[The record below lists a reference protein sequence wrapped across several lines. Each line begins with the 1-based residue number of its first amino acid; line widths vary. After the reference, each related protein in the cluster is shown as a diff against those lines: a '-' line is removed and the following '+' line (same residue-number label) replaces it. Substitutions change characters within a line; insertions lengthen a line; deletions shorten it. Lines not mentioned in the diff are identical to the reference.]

1 VRHWL
6 IGSGALV
13 ALALAE
19 RADADERAP
28 ATPLKAPPV
37 AAKPVSAKPSDWSGF
52 YVGGHLGAAWG
63 HSDWSAA
70 GGVPV
75 GGSFDLGGGFN
86 AFKGTGSYFAGLQ
99 AGYNAMLP
107 NRILLGAEA
116 DISFP
121 NTIDGSQTFSSVSTG
136 TASFAEQVQF
146 YGSVRGRLGYAPGGW
161 LIYATGGFA
170 FGFDHFTRTQL
181 SGTPAGGLAAPGT
194 VESRFMAPRAGWTA
208 GAGVEFAL
216 TPHWSARLEYLY
228 TQFNTRSVSFPAGA
242 QVFAS
247 DLSLQSLRLGLNYKI
262 GQNDSNDGWSKF
274 LGKGPSPLELD
285 RFAFHG
291 QTTYVHQYAFPF
303 RSPYRGQNSLNPNQ
317 GRETWDVTFY
327 AGARLWE
334 GAELWVN
341 PEIDQGFGL
350 SRTLG
355 VAGFPSGEAY
365 KVGESVPYARVPRL
379 FLRQTIDLGGEKQK
393 VEAGINQFAGSQAA
407 DRLVIT
413 LGKFGVT
420 DVFDTNKYTH
430 DPRSDFMNW
439 ALVDTG
445 TFDYAA
451 DAWGYT
457 YGAAVEWYAGSWTLR
472 GGLFDLSVV
481 PNSTEL
487 DPHFSQFQWIGEIE
501 RRHELWGQ
509 PGKVAVTGFL
519 SRGRMGRFDDA
530 VLLSNLTGQPAD
542 TAAVRRYQSRT
553 GISLN
558 AEQQLS
564 ADIGM
569 FARAGMARGDIEPYE
584 FSDIDRTLAAGM
596 TVSGKSWGRAE
607 DTFGLAGIVNSI
619 SGQHKAYLNAGGL
632 GILVGDGKLT
642 NPGPE
647 QIIEMYYSLPL
658 QSWRLTFDYQLIAN
672 PAYNRDRGPVSIIG
686 TRLRTQFRPL

>member
-1 VRHWL
+1 MRHWL
-6 IGSGALV
+6 IGSSVLV

-19 RADADERAP
+19 RAEADERPIVA
-28 ATPLKAPPV
+28 PLKAPPV
-37 AAKPVSAKPSDWSGF
+37 AAKPHEKPHDWSGL

-63 HSDWSAA
+63 RSNWSGA
-70 GGVPV
+70 GGVPL
-75 GGSFDLGGGFN
+75 GGSFDLAQGFN

-99 AGYNAMLP
+99 AGYNAVLP
-107 NRILLGAEA
+107 SRVVLGVEA

-121 NTIDGSQTFSSVSTG
+121 NTIDGSQTFSSASAG
-136 TASFAEQVQF
+136 QASFAELVQF
-146 YGSVRGRLGYAPGGW
+146 FGTVRGRLGYAPGNW

-170 FGFDHFTRTQL
+170 FSFDELTRTQL
-181 SGTPAGGLAAPGT
+181 TGTPVGGTATPGT
-194 VESRFMAPRAGWTA
+194 VENRFMVPRAGWTA
-208 GAGVEFAL
+208 GAGVEVAL
-216 TPHWSARLEYLY
+216 TPQWSARLEYLY
-228 TQFNTRSVSFPAGA
+228 TQFNTRSVTFPAGA
-242 QVFAS
+242 QVFTS

-262 GQNDSNDGWSKF
+262 GQNGLNEGWSDF
-274 LGKGPSPLELD
+274 LGKGPSALELD

-291 QTTYVHQYAFPF
+291 QTTYVQQYAFPF

-317 GRETWDVTFY
+317 GRQTWDVTFY
-327 AGARLWE
+327 AGARLWD

-350 SRTLG
+350 SGTLG
-355 VAGFPSGEAY
+355 AAGFPSGEAY
-365 KVGESVPYARVPRL
+365 KVGDSAPYARIPRL

-393 VEAGINQFAGSQAA
+393 VEAGINQFAGSQTA

-420 DVFDTNKYTH
+420 DVFDTNKYAH

-457 YGAAVEWYAGSWTLR
+457 YGAAVEWYSGRWTLR

-487 DPHFSQFQWIGEIE
+487 DPRFSQFQWIGEIE

-542 TAAVRRYQSRT
+542 TAAVRRYRSRT

-558 AEQQLS
+558 AEQQIS
-564 ADIGM
+564 PDVGV
-569 FARAGMARGDIEPYE
+569 FARAGWARGDVEPYE
-584 FSDIDRTLAAGM
+584 FSDIDRTLVAGVS
-596 TVSGKSWGRAE
+596 VSGKSWGRAD
-607 DTFGLAGIVNSI
+607 DTFGLAGVVNSI

-642 NPGPE
+642 NPGAE
-647 QIIEMYYSLPL
+647 QILEMYYSLPV

-686 TRLRTQFRPL
+686 TRVRTQF

>member
-6 IGSGALV
+6 IGSSVLV
-13 ALALAE
+13 ALALVE
-19 RADADERAP
+19 RAEADERP
-28 ATPLKAPPV
+28 RATPFKAPPV
-37 AAKPVSAKPSDWSGF
+37 AAKAYDWSGF
-52 YVGGHLGAAWG
+52 YLGGHFGAAWG
-63 HSDWSAA
+63 RSDWSAA
-70 GGVPV
+70 GGLPLS
-75 GGSFDLGGGFN
+75 GSIDLAHGYN

-107 NRILLGAEA
+107 NHILLGAEA

-121 NTIDGSQTFSSVSTG
+121 NTIEGSQTFSSVSTG
-136 TASFAEQVQF
+136 QASFAEQVQF
-146 YGSVRGRLGYAPGGW
+146 FGTLRGRLGYAPGNW

-170 FGFDHFTRTQL
+170 FSYDEFTRTQL
-181 SGTPAGGLAAPGT
+181 TGTPAGGTATPGT
-194 VESRFMAPRAGWTA
+194 VENRFMVPRAGWTA
-208 GAGVEFAL
+208 GAGIEVAL
-216 TPHWSARLEYLY
+216 TPQWRARLEYLY
-228 TQFNTRSVSFPAGA
+228 TQFNTRGITFPAGA
-242 QVFAS
+242 QSFAS
-247 DLSLQSLRLGLNYKI
+247 DLSLQSIRFGLNYKI
-262 GQNDSNDGWSKF
+262 GRDGLSDF
-274 LGKGPSPLELD
+274 LGQGPSALELD

-303 RSPYRGQNSLNPNQ
+303 RSPYRGQNSLIPNQ

-327 AGARLWE
+327 AGARLWD

-350 SRTLG
+350 SGTLG
-355 VAGFPSGEAY
+355 AAGFPSGEAY
-365 KVGESVPYARVPRL
+365 KVGESVPYARIPRL
-379 FLRQTIDLGGEKQK
+379 FLRQTIDLGGEKEK
-393 VEAGINQFAGSQAA
+393 VESGINQFAGLQTA

-420 DVFDTNKYTH
+420 DVFDTNKYSH

-439 ALVDTG
+439 SLVDTG

-457 YGAAVEWYAGSWTLR
+457 YGAAVEWYSGRWTLR
-472 GGLFDLSVV
+472 GGLFDLSIV

-487 DPHFSQFQWIGEIE
+487 DPRFSQFQWIGEIE

-519 SRGRMGRFDDA
+519 SRGRMGRFADA
-530 VLLSNLTGQPAD
+530 VLLSTLTGQPAD
-542 TAAVRRYQSRT
+542 IAAVRRYQSRS

-564 ADIGM
+564 PDVGL
-569 FARAGMARGDIEPYE
+569 FARAGWARGDVEPYE
-584 FSDIDRTLAAGM
+584 FTDIDRTLAAGM
-596 TVSGKSWGRAE
+596 AVSGKSWGRAE
-607 DTFGLAGIVNSI
+607 DTFGLAGVVNSI

-632 GILVGDGKLT
+632 GILVGDGKLP
-642 NPGPE
+642 NPGAE
-647 QIIEMYYSLPL
+647 QILEMYYSLPV

-672 PAYNRDRGPVSIIG
+672 PAYNRDRGPVSILG
-686 TRLRTQFRPL
+686 TRLRTQF

>member
-1 VRHWL
+1 LVKHWF
-6 IGSGALV
+6 IGSSVLV

-19 RADADERAP
+19 RAEAADRPLA
-28 ATPLKAPPV
+28 APLKAPP
-37 AAKPVSAKPSDWSGF
+37 AATAYDWGGF
-52 YVGGHLGAAWG
+52 YLGGHFGAAWG

-75 GGSFDLGGGFN
+75 GGSLDLTQGFN

-99 AGYNAMLP
+99 TGYNVVLP
-107 NRILLGAEA
+107 SRIVLGAEA

-121 NTIDGSQTFSSVSTG
+121 NRIEGSQTFSSASAG
-136 TASFAEQVQF
+136 TASFAELVQF
-146 YGSVRGRLGYAPGGW
+146 FGSVRGRLGYAPGNW

-170 FGFDHFTRTQL
+170 FSYDELTRTQL
-181 SGTPAGGLAAPGT
+181 SGTPVGGTATPGT
-194 VESRFMAPRAGWTA
+194 VENRFMVPRAGWTA
-208 GAGVEFAL
+208 GAGVEVAL
-216 TPHWSARLEYLY
+216 TSLWSARLEYLY
-228 TQFNTRSVSFPAGA
+228 SQFNTRSVGFPGGG
-242 QVFAS
+242 QTFTS
-247 DLSLQSLRLGLNYKI
+247 DLSLHNLRFGLNYKI
-262 GQNDSNDGWSKF
+262 GQNGEALSDF
-274 LGKGPSPLELD
+274 LGKGPSALELD

-291 QTTYVHQYAFPF
+291 QTTYLQQYAFPF

-327 AGARLWE
+327 AGAKLWE

-350 SRTLG
+350 SGTLG

-365 KVGESVPYARVPRL
+365 KVGASAPYARIPRA
-379 FLRQTIDLGGEKQK
+379 FLRQTIDLGGEQQK
-393 VEAGINQFAGSQAA
+393 VEAGINQFAGSQTA

-420 DVFDTNKYTH
+420 DVFDTNKYAH

-457 YGAAVEWYAGSWTLR
+457 YGAAVEWYTGRWTLR
-472 GGLFDLSVV
+472 GGLFDLSIV
-481 PNSTEL
+481 PNSSEL
-487 DPHFSQFQWIGEIE
+487 DPRFSQFQWIGELE

-519 SRGRMGRFDDA
+519 TRGRMGRFDDA

-553 GISLN
+553 GVSFN
-558 AEQQLS
+558 AEQQVS
-564 ADIGM
+564 QDIGV
-569 FARAGMARGDIEPYE
+569 FARAGWARGDIEPYE
-584 FSDIDRTLAAGM
+584 FSDIDRTVAAGV
-596 TVSGKSWGRAE
+596 TVSGKSWGRAD
-607 DTFGLAGIVNSI
+607 DTFGLAGVVNSI

-647 QIIEMYYSLPL
+647 QILEMYYSLPV
-658 QSWRLTFDYQLIAN
+658 QSWRVTFDYQFVAN

-686 TRLRTQFRPL
+686 TRVRTQF